1 MKYPAL
7 AMVAVLALGAC
18 TGPREAPQLRNLS
31 SMNNGP
37 DEFLIVPG
45 KPLEQPKDFAA
56 LPTPTP
62 GGANLTDQNP
72 VADAVAQLG
81 GRPGAIAAQSVPAAD
96 TALVQTAARN
106 GQEAGIRQT
115 LASEDEDLR
124 RRMGRFQKLRIFIK
138 NKYNEVYS
146 GQTLDAE
153 ATNQAFRRQGVPTP
167 SVPSAGQNN

>member
-31 SMNNGP
+31 SMNDGP
-37 DEFLIVPG
+37 DEFLVVPG
-45 KPLEQPKDFAA
+45 KPLEQPKDLTA

-62 GGANLTDQNP
+62 GGTNLTDQNP
-72 VADAVAQLG
+72 LADAVAQLG
-81 GRPGAIAAQSVPAAD
+81 GRPGAMAAQSVPTAD
-96 TALVQTAARN
+96 RALVQTAARN

-138 NKYNEVYS
+138 NKYKEVYS

-153 ATNQAFRRQGVPTP
+153 AANQAFRRQGVPTP
-167 SVPSAGQNN
+167 SVPPAGQTD

>member
-7 AMVAVLALGAC
+7 AMVAVLALCAC
-18 TGPREAPQLRNLS
+18 TGPREAPQRRTLS
-31 SMNNGP
+31 IMNNGP
-37 DEFLIVPG
+37 DEFLVVPG
-45 KPLEQPKDFAA
+45 KPLEQPKDFTA

-62 GGANLTDQNP
+62 GGTNLTDQNP
-72 VADAVAQLG
+72 LADAVAQLG
-81 GRPGAIAAQSVPAAD
+81 GRPGAMAAQSVPPAD
-96 TALVQTAARN
+96 RALVQTAARN
-106 GQEAGIRQT
+106 GQDAAIRQT

-153 ATNQAFRRQGVPTP
+153 AAKQAFRRQGVPTP
-167 SVPSAGQNN
+167 SVPPAGQTD